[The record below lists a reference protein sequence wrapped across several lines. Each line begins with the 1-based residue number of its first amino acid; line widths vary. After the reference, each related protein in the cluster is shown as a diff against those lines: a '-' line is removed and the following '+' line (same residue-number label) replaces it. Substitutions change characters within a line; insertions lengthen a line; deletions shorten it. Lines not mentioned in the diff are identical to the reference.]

1 MTIASEL
8 AAFLTQNGLDQYAQV
23 MSDQD
28 LTLDDL
34 RDLTEADLRELGL
47 TIGHRKQLRRALD
60 TAPDEALAQR
70 RQVTVF
76 FCDLVGSTQ
85 ISARY
90 DAEDMSDILERYHAH
105 AAKIIRSWGGMP
117 LGTQGDGVVACFGY
131 PKASENDAERA
142 VSAALEI
149 SQSLH
154 ELQFGD
160 GLVLNSRIGLETGR
174 VFVRGPV
181 SDSSALVGDTLNT
194 AARLQDEAPSNA
206 VVVGKN
212 THQLIRNLADVE
224 DLGSRKLRGFDQP
237 VAIWQVNAMR
247 DVSDRDN
254 AQDNGAI
261 DLLGREDDFARLRD
275 LWDRAKGGAGQ
286 VLLLSGGAGIGKS
299 TLLKAFR
306 RHVRAEGAQT
316 FRYFCG
322 PGYENS
328 ALYPIR
334 AQMAHLT
341 GLRGPIDPD
350 EIAPKIMA
358 RVGDDPVAVRLV
370 ADLLA
375 LDPGDGVAPLDMT
388 AIEQKQATY
397 GFLMQVVAQEASKA
411 PLLMVIED
419 AHWADPSTLEL
430 LNVIVEQVIAPLPI
444 LLIVTQ
450 RPEGEVTLDGADH
463 VSTLALD
470 RLDRTQ
476 SLKLI
481 ASVMGDSP
489 CPPEIL
495 LKILEASDGI
505 PLYLEELSRSVME
518 HPGSS
523 SGNFANVEV
532 PITLE
537 DSLMARID
545 RLPQGKSVV
554 QTAAV
559 FGRRFA
565 TPALRTVLEMDE
577 EPFASALVEP
587 VKARILLPEK
597 DAQSQTMQFRH
608 ALVQQAAYGRLAR
621 KQRQQLH
628 ARIVALL
635 MEHQPTLAE
644 TEPETL
650 ARHHAGAKQYG
661 AAINFL
667 ILAGKKAAARAAQIE
682 ATNHYLTALDHLEHL
697 PEGRARDEQEVL
709 LRALLGAALMATR
722 GFAAPEVYDAFARAR
737 ALCLSLGDNVMYCS
751 CLYGLF
757 TVAASRSDRDEA
769 MALAREMLDGF
780 ADGPVPS
787 WGIAAHFAMGVA
799 QTFAGELDNAA
810 ANFDAALALYTPE
823 QHGPLV
829 EQFGDDLAEFSM
841 CYMVWIHTM
850 RGEIDQSSALIAK
863 AIEMATELNNKNA
876 LTRSTSFQMGR
887 MMEMG
892 LLDEVAKTA
901 PRVIEISTLQGYPY
915 WACAGRIGLGFTM
928 ASGGDEAGLPHIAES
943 LAFFDMI
950 GQRTPQT
957 YWRCYLVAALTAL
970 GRPDEAVTAADEA
983 LEMSRSGLDCAFEP
997 NLLWRRGQALR
1008 QIDVAAAEASLRD
1021 GMAVGDKI
1029 GSHYYA
1035 FLCALELAE
1044 MLIADGRADT
1054 ENGALKAAM
1063 ARITSST
1070 PIPALTRAAEVLRD
1084 L

>member
-1 MTIASEL
+1 MTTANAL
-8 AAFLTQNGLDQYAQV
+8 AAFLTQHGLEQYAQV

-70 RQVTVF
+70 RQVTIF

-105 AAKIIRSWGGMP
+105 AASVIRSWGGMP

-149 SQSLH
+149 SQSLQ

-194 AARLQDEAPSNA
+194 AARLQDEAPANT

-212 THQLIRNLADVE
+212 THSLIRNLADL
-224 DLGSRKLRGFDQP
+224 DNLGDRQLRGFDQP
-237 VAIWQVNAMR
+237 VTIWQVNGMR
-247 DVSDRDN
+247 DVSERDN
-254 AQDNGAI
+254 AQDKGEI
-261 DLLGREDDFARLRD
+261 DLLGREADFDQLRG
-275 LWDRAKGGAGQ
+275 LWDSAKGGAGQ
-286 VLLLSGGAGIGKS
+286 VLMLSGGAGIGKS

-316 FRYFCG
+316 FRYFCA

-334 AQMAHLT
+334 AQLAHLT
-341 GLRGPIDPD
+341 GLRGPIDAED
-350 EIAPKIMA
+350 IAPKIMA
-358 RVGDDPVAVRLV
+358 RVGDDPTAVRLV

-375 LDPGDGVAPLDMT
+375 LDPGEAVPPLDMT

-411 PLLMVIED
+411 PLLMVVED

-430 LNVIVEQVIAPLPI
+430 LQVIVEQVIAPLPI

-450 RPEGEVTLDGADH
+450 RPEGEVTLAPAAH

-470 RLDRTQ
+470 RLDRTE

-481 ASVMGDSP
+481 AAVMGNSP

-495 LKILEASDGI
+495 HKILEASDGI
-505 PLYLEELSRSVME
+505 PLYLEELSRSVMD
-518 HPGSS
+518 HPGSA
-523 SGNFANVEV
+523 SGNFADVDV

-565 TPALRTVLEMDE
+565 TPTLRTVLEMDE
-577 EPFASALVEP
+577 APFASALVEP

-628 ARIVALL
+628 AKIVALL
-635 MEHQPTLAE
+635 LEHQPTLAE

-661 AAINFL
+661 EAINFL
-667 ILAGKKAAARAAQIE
+667 ILAGKKAAARAAQVE
-682 ATNHYLTALDHLEHL
+682 ATNHYLTALDHLEYL

-780 ADGPVPS
+780 GECPVPS
-787 WGIAAHFAMGVA
+787 WAIAAHFAMGVA

-810 ANFDAALALYTPE
+810 GSFDAALALYSPE

-850 RGEIDQSSALIAK
+850 RGEIDQSRDLIAK
-863 AIEMATELNNKNA
+863 AIEMASELNNKNA

-957 YWRCYLVAALTAL
+957 YWRSYLVAALTAL

-1008 QIDVAAAEASLRD
+1008 QIDVTAAEASLRD
-1021 GMAVGDKI
+1021 GMAVGAKI

-1044 MLIADGRADT
+1044 LLIADGRSDA
-1054 ENGALKAAM
+1054 EAGALRAAM
-1063 ARITSST
+1063 ARISSSE